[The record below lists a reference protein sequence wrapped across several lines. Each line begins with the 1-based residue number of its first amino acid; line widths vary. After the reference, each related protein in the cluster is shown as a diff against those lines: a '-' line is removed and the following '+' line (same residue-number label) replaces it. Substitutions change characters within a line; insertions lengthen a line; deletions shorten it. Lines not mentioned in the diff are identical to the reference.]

1 MITRILIACFSLC
14 LAASARAGVT
24 IHFEGTAKSAAD
36 VSSVLTTAAEF
47 AKNHGWMV
55 VQVPAASGK
64 LSGVVLYPHNMS
76 EPVWLQFG
84 MDLSLRDSVKTQFAG
99 ANVHIEVIRL
109 FDALKPI
116 LKSLSINDEGEYW
129 EKRDPLVLENHLNE
143 VRESLRQM
151 KREEPAMYGPVKLKD
166 GRIVD
171 LIR

>member
-1 MITRILIACFSLC
+1 MITRILIACFSFC
-14 LAASARAGVT
+14 LAAKASAGVT

-36 VSSVLTTAAEF
+36 VRSVLTTAKEF
-47 AKNHGWMV
+47 AVEHGWKV
-55 VQVPAASGK
+55 DQVPAHSGK

-84 MDLSLRDSVKTQFAG
+84 TDFVLRDSVKTQFAG
-99 ANVHIEVIRL
+99 ASVHIEIIRL

-116 LKSLSINDEGEYW
+116 LNSLTIKDDGEYW
-129 EKRDPLVLENHLNE
+129 ETRDPVVLESHLNE

-171 LIR
+171 MIR